1 MARPNPIRAI
11 MATPLPSIT
20 YQRRKS
26 FRPSDA
32 DVIYAYNII
41 NKYVFD
47 GVLRRPNLQQGT
59 LRKAWGYCSWE
70 SQEQENGSWCNIR
83 LMDKWFCSQWFMNT
97 LAHEMVHQY
106 QWDVYRYNYLDA
118 NGREMFTGSGA
129 HGPSFYQWRDRFTVY
144 DLTLKVS
151 FGQRRW
157 FRHQDFTKC

>member
-26 FRPSDA
+26 FRPTDA
-32 DVIYAYNII
+32 DIIYAYNII
-41 NKYVFD
+41 NRYVFD
-47 GVLRRPNLQQGT
+47 NQLRRPDIQQGT
-59 LRKAWGYCSWE
+59 LRKAWGYCQWLDS
-70 SQEQENGSWCNIR
+70 EQDNGTSVEIR
-83 LMDKWFCSQWFMNT
+83 LMDKWFCPQWFMQT

-106 QWDVYRYNYLDA
+106 QWDIYRYEHMDYY
-118 NGREMFTGSGA
+118 GRDINQSSGA
-129 HGPSFYQWRDRFTVY
+129 HGPSFFAWRERFEFY

-157 FRHQDFTKC
+157 FKFQDFTKC